1 MVQWSEVLQ
10 RLLLERFALFLA
22 IFVVLL
28 GLVFGYLVNRFI
40 KRVLNNLGL
49 GEAVEG
55 TPFERSLQGVGTSTV
70 SLIAFLTGLFIVVSA
85 AFVSFRLVGL
95 LSTELLVARVTEYFP
110 SVFIAALALIFGLVV
125 GDKAALLTSER
136 LRSVKLPET
145 GIIPTLVKY
154 SVIYVAVLV
163 ALGQLGVAV
172 AALVVLLGAYAF
184 GIVFLGGLAFKD
196 LLAASAAGVYL
207 LLNQPYSIGDEVRI
221 DGNQG
226 IVQEVDVFVTH
237 IESEEEEFVVPNHHV
252 FRGGVVRVLRD

>member
-1 MVQWSEVLQ
+1 MVEWSDVLQ
-10 RLLLERFALFLA
+10 RLLVERFALFLA
-22 IFVVLL
+22 VLVVLL
-28 GLVFGYLVNRFI
+28 GLLFGYLAARIVR
-40 KRVLNNLGL
+40 RGLNNLGL
-49 GEAVEG
+49 SEAVEG

-70 SLIAFLTGLFIVVSA
+70 SLIAFLTGLFILVSA

-95 LSTELLVARVTEYFP
+95 LSTELLVARITEYFP

-125 GDKAALLTSER
+125 GDKAAILTSER
-136 LRSVKLPET
+136 LRSVKLPEA

-154 SVIYVAVLV
+154 SVIYIAMLV

-226 IVQEVDVFVTH
+226 IVQEIDVFITH
-237 IESEEEEFVVPNHHV
+237 IENEDEEFIVPNHHV
-252 FRGGVVRVLRD
+252 FQGGVVRVLRD